1 MIRLLFG
8 IALVG
13 TLAFN
18 AYFIIDEVVYQ
29 RNMEWGKRME
39 KAFGGKVEDVSWTK
53 GLAMLKDSIKKK
65 HPELAGKKYFY
76 VNMWAMFCGPCIK
89 EMPWLDSIAGTM
101 ERKDVA
107 YIFLAGES
115 DKATNAMIER
125 KKFNIKNF
133 VYLNNMS
140 DFISA
145 VYNEQKKKSIS
156 YPTIVIFDDKD
167 KIIKY
172 EVGAYENITEAKEFV
187 DLIGKLE

>member
-1 MIRLLFG
+1 MKWLIGILLTLSLAANGFFIWNEIR
-8 IALVG
+8 IR
-13 TLAFN
+13 
-18 AYFIIDEVVYQ
+18 Q
-29 RNMEWGKRME
+29 NMEFGKTME

-53 GLAMLKDSIKKK
+53 GLGMLKDSLDKK

-76 VNMWAMFCGPCIK
+76 INMWAMFCGPCIK
-89 EMPWLDSIAGTM
+89 EMPWLDSLAGTM

-115 DKATNAMIER
+115 DKATNAMMER
-125 KKFNIKNF
+125 KKFKIKNF

-140 DFISA
+140 DFISS

-156 YPTIVIFDDKD
+156 YPTIVIIDNKD

-172 EVGAYENITEAKEFV
+172 ETGAYENVTEAKEFL

>member
-1 MIRLLFG
+1 MKWLIG
-8 IALVG
+8 IVL
-13 TLAFN
+13 TLSLAAN
-18 AYFIIDEVVYQ
+18 GYFIWNEIRYGQ
-29 RNMEWGKRME
+29 RMEWGKSME

-65 HPELAGKKYFY
+65 HPELADKKYFY

-89 EMPWLDSIAGTM
+89 EMPWLDSLAGTM

-125 KKFNIKNF
+125 KKFKIKNF

-145 VYNEQKKKSIS
+145 VYTEQKKKSIS
-156 YPTIVIFDDKD
+156 YPTIVIFDNKD

-172 EVGAYENITEAKEFV
+172 ETGAYENKNEAKEFV
-187 DLIGKLE
+187 DLIRDLE